1 MSYHDIFPTRIYKYN
16 LDVTDLKAYMLD
28 RYNSYK
34 DHSVNETP
42 SGWNCNVRTENI
54 IRHGFHVDVPTDYDS
69 KTAILYLNTN
79 NGYTEFENG
88 QRVES
93 VANRLVVFDSA
104 LKHTGTTCTDQKRR
118 IVLNLNYID

>member
-42 SGWNCNVRTENI
+42 SGWNCNVRTE
-54 IRHGFHVDVPTDYDS
+54 YDS
-69 KTAILYLNTN
+69 AFPKHLKEYYNTVLRQFKEDI
-79 NGYTEFENG
+79 G
-88 QRVES
+88 
-93 VANRLVVFDSA
+93 
-104 LKHTGTTCTDQKRR
+104 LKHRPF
-118 IVLNLNYID
+118 IDEIWMNAYEESHFQEPHSHLPGFFSAVHYLSLIHI